1 MNDEARMTKDE
12 GMTKHE
18 ARKRLAA
25 EFRHL
30 IICQSFELRYS
41 SFVIFAV

>member
-1 MNDEARMTKDE
+1 MDDEARMTKDE

-30 IICQSFELRYS
+30 ICQSFELRYS